1 MQLMKKNEILKIFGN
16 SVKAQRKLKG
26 LTQEQLAEISS
37 VSIETIS
44 CIERG
49 TLSTTLY
56 TAQLLANALET
67 NLSALLS
74 SSEQNKNFLPELKE
88 FLVKYDMTK
97 QQSILEGLKLL
108 IVK

>member
-1 MQLMKKNEILKIFGN
+1 MKKDKILKIFGN
-16 SVKAQRKLKG
+16 SIKAQRKLKK

-56 TAQLLANALET
+56 TAQLLADALET
-67 NLSALLS
+67 NLSTLLS
-74 SSEQNKNFLPELKE
+74 SSEQNENFLPELKE
-88 FLVKYDMTK
+88 FLAKYDKIK
-97 QQSILEGLKLL
+97 QQSILEALKLL
-108 IVK
+108 TAK